1 MNNIVWIILD
11 SCRFDSFVAAKVKNF
26 TKIAKVEK
34 RYSYASWT
42 SPSHYT
48 FLMGMI
54 PHVSPSGVFAS
65 DVYREE
71 FKLWNQRIGIDNL
84 SFKDFVPELNLVK
97 RLNDL
102 GYRSI
107 GRVSL
112 PVLNQSTTM
121 STHFHNYKLMDDHN
135 DFKGMV
141 EEMDFLKDTPTFYF
155 LNIGETHY
163 PYMLTDQDLP
173 HISGVHG
180 VFKHLDDFIIHR
192 GDEGKYNAGNFF
204 THPEMQR
211 LKNQQVKAVEYCDM
225 LFNELLSKCPSNTYF
240 IITADH
246 GELFGEKGYFGH
258 GPIMH
263 EKVFEIPFIEGKKK
277 KKSLKNLL

>member
-1 MNNIVWIILD
+1 MNNIIWIILD
-11 SCRFDSFVAAKVKNF
+11 SCRFDSFIEAKTKNF
-26 TKIAKVEK
+26 TKIGKIEK

-48 FLMGMI
+48 FLMGMV
-54 PHVSPSGVFAS
+54 PHKSPSGIFAS

-71 FKLWNQRIGIDNL
+71 FKKWNERIGIKNL
-84 SFKDFVPELNLVK
+84 TFKDFVPELNVVK
-97 RLNDL
+97 RLNEL
-102 GYRSI
+102 GYRTF

-112 PVLNQSTTM
+112 PVLNQRTTIA
-121 STHFHNYKLMDDHN
+121 TFFDDYKLMDDHN

-141 EEMDFLKDTPTFYF
+141 DEIDLKNDQPAFYF

-163 PYMLTDQDLP
+163 PYMLKDEDLP

-180 VFKHLDDFIIHR
+180 VFKHLDDFIIHE
-192 GDEGKYNAGNFF
+192 GDEGKYDAGNFF
-204 THPEMQR
+204 SHPEMQR
-211 LKNQQVKAVEYCDM
+211 LKKQQIKAIQYCDEI
-225 LFNELLSKCPSNTYF
+225 FFRLLEKCPDNTYF

-246 GELFGEKGYFGH
+246 GELFGEEGYFGH

-263 EKVFEIPFIEGKKK
+263 EKVFEIPFIEG
-277 KKSLKNLL
+277 LKTNVPN

>member
-1 MNNIVWIILD
+1 MNHIVWIIMD
-11 SCRFDSFVAAKVKNF
+11 SCRFDAFAAAKIKNF
-26 TKIAKVEK
+26 NKVGEVEK

-54 PHVSPSGVFAS
+54 PHKSPSGVFAS
-65 DVYREE
+65 QVYREE
-71 FKLWNQRIGIDNL
+71 FKLWNERIGVDNL

-97 RLNDL
+97 RLRDQ
-102 GYRSI
+102 GYKTI

-112 PVLNQSTTM
+112 PVLNQNTTM
-121 STHFHNYKLMDDHN
+121 SAYFHDYKLMDDHN
-135 DFKGMV
+135 DFSGMV
-141 EEMDFLKDTPTFYF
+141 ENIEFRKNEPSFYF
-155 LNIGETHY
+155 LNLGETHY
-163 PYMLTDQDLP
+163 PYMLKDENLP

-180 VFKHLDDFIIHR
+180 VFKHLDDFIIHE
-192 GDEGKYNAGNFF
+192 GDEGKFDAGIFF

-211 LKNQQVKAVEYCDM
+211 LKKQQIEATEYCDSV
-225 LFNELLSKCPSNTYF
+225 FGELIKKSPANTHF

-246 GELFGEKGYFGH
+246 GELFGEEGYFGH

-263 EKVFEIPFIEGKKK
+263 EKVFEIPFIEGKVKK
-277 KKSLKNLL
+277 GFLKKS